1 MNDVDTARDLLGNA
15 RHHNRSELL
24 LAAAQVHATLAVEA
38 AVRELLDRLGPKGDR
53 YR

>member
-1 MNDVDTARDLLGNA
+1 MSDVDTARELLGNA

-38 AVRELLDRLGPKGDR
+38 AVRELLDRLDTEGDR
-53 YR
+53 